1 MPAGV
6 RLLPMDITKP
16 KKHVSTTKSG
26 RNGYAYRYD
35 SDFDNNLIELTA
47 NFQKAFGK
55 HNVSVLIGYNYEDN
69 TNSNLSMSNYD
80 FPTDAYSYN
89 KMEAGMALKRGEASM
104 TSYKNSDKLIGLFTR
119 VSYNFN
125 DRYLLMAFCV
135 MKALPSSVKIIS
147 GVIPRHLFRM
157 EN

>member
-1 MPAGV
+1 MKRKNIRFNGSLTFRPIESLTLKAMYARRSTTSTDGYYQ
-6 RLLPMDITKP
+6 T

-80 FPTDAYSYN
+80 FLP
-89 KMEAGMALKRGEASM
+89 M
-104 TSYKNSDKLIGLFTR
+104 LILTTKWKQ
-119 VSYNFN
+119 VW
-125 DRYLLMAFCV
+125 
-135 MKALPSSVKIIS
+135 P
-147 GVIPRHLFRM
+147 
-157 EN
+157 